1 MTTFILP
8 MPKRLELLKQD
19 KLVPMDTSVKESS
32 VMLTLLNI
40 TLNQSTVTGLLEPL
54 IISILTMQQK
64 LALSKMEKQVN
75 TDMSAKE
82 LLSTFLLITTT
93 D

>member
-1 MTTFILP
+1 
-8 MPKRLELLKQD
+8 
-19 KLVPMDTSVKESS
+19 MDTSVKESS

-40 TLNQSTVTGLLEPL
+40 TLNQSTVTGLLDPL